1 MEICIRENYIDKTA
15 LTRTHI
21 IIDEDGKEHEELMYK
36 REDLVKPPYFY
47 QIVEVDDKY
56 ADCIYSDF
64 DSTGD
69 TFVFNIAKYNSRK
82 EKEKN
87 IKLIN
92 DYKRKLFETDYKAIK
107 YAEGLISE
115 TDYVPI
121 KAERENYRKAINSL
135 EISLK

>member
-1 MEICIRENYIDKTA
+1 MIIGIRKENNGLVHVNKM
-15 LTRTHI
+15 
-21 IIDEDGKEHEELMYK
+21 IDENIDYT
-36 REDLVKPPYFY
+36 KPPYNY
-47 QIVEVDDKY
+47 KVINIDEK
-56 ADCIYSDF
+56 YSDCLSSDF
-64 DSTGD
+64 NDDLT
-69 TFVFNIAKYNSRK
+69 FNILKYESRK

-92 DYKRKLFETDYKAIK
+92 DYKRKLSETDYKAIK

-115 TDYVPI
+115 ADYAPI

>member
-15 LTRTHI
+15 LTKTHI
-21 IIDEDGKEHEELMYK
+21 VVDEDGKEHEELMYK
-36 REDLVKPPYFY
+36 REDLVKPPYNY
-47 QIVEVDDKY
+47 KIVVIDDKY
-56 ADCIYSDF
+56 SDCIVEDF
-64 DSTGD
+64 NEDL
-69 TFVFNIAKYNSRK
+69 TFNSAKYNSRK

-107 YAEGLISE
+107 YAEGIISE
-115 TDYVPI
+115 TDYAPI